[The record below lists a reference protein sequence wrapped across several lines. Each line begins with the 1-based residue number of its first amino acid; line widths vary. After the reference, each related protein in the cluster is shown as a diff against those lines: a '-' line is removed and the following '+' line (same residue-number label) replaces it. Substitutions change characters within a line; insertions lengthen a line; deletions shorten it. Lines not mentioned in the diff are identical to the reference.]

1 MIYVHVAVVKNISN
15 VVANKLA
22 NPHKIRE
29 NASFFF
35 AKKLR
40 VCMPRAPLDTFSQV
54 FLKTNKYDI
63 INIGCDKIE

>member
-1 MIYVHVAVVKNISN
+1 MNYVHVEVERNISS

-40 VCMPRAPLDTFSQV
+40 KSMSRTTLDTF
-54 FLKTNKYDI
+54 
-63 INIGCDKIE
+63 

>member
-1 MIYVHVAVVKNISN
+1 MVVLMVRHVAVARSISN

-35 AKKLR
+35 AKKSL
-40 VCMPRAPLDTFSQV
+40 
-54 FLKTNKYDI
+54 
-63 INIGCDKIE
+63 